1 MIGVDDLQLADV
13 NAAALRLY
21 PGLLYHWLPGGTL
34 HGDEYTV
41 LNPSRNDA
49 SKGSFK
55 INIVDGRWADFA
67 TPQRGTNPVGLYAE
81 FFCDGN
87 FRAALLEVARQI
99 GMLTDRPAEPAIA
112 RIMDY
117 ALKNPKP
124 EIDQATG
131 AGWTL
136 IPAPAEVIPDG
147 LRIIPAGFPTWT
159 YFTPEGEVLGYITR
173 LPDHRSKDGKKYFPT
188 TYWQNQAGVK
198 TWRHNQFVGV
208 RPIYNVLDLAEHP
221 TWPVV
226 IVEGEKAAEAG
237 IAWLVETVVLSWPGG
252 SNTADKVDWRA
263 LQGRIVCLLPDH
275 DEAGRKAMR
284 AIADKLKGVAA
295 GVWLLEVEP
304 HRPVG
309 WDIADGVAAKEWA
322 TPELATEW
330 LDTLPR
336 TEVTGVKAAVDAA
349 PKTPKQERIEQ
360 ALARGNGTETQY
372 EVVPEKAVFEPFP
385 VPALQGMA
393 DWIDSQV
400 GISHPLVTQSITL
413 ALASLAVGR
422 RYRSPHGGQGGL
434 SFGLVA
440 DSVGELHDYLDV
452 TYRILDAAGLR
463 RLVRMTRFAS
473 DSQLYQSLEKAPA
486 QMYLS
491 ADYGTAVA
499 LTKKQTSGA
508 MESLLSALTAVS
520 RGKNVQL
527 DRSQVADPKMV
538 MDDNPVLYEP
548 ALTVVA
554 LLAFDSLTALWRSGE
569 YGRGAVESFSYAFAY
584 AEDQVVRGVPPEDEV
599 PDWLLQNLQM
609 MRGVTPGPAGVAH
622 PLSSIFSN
630 NGLFAFDPI
639 LIASAVSTADYA
651 LLMKPLDDLLKTNID
666 VRPVI
671 LAGRRRVGFI
681 ATLLAVFGGTA
692 VTADLVAY
700 AVRFELARFEGF
712 KRQKHQAKQDK
723 EQGVYEQVLAV
734 IAKHRHQGILR
745 SYLPAESWAY
755 RRLDDEERVKLILKM
770 KNDGVIMQI
779 DPAPTGKAGRQPAP
793 FLVAKAYV
801 RKVKVEVQA

>member
-360 ALARGNGTETQY
+360 ALARGNGKGPNHMPQAVPLMPVEPLPIPILAQFEAELSRRVHIAHPLASQQVALAVAANACARRGLSASGDPCALSLALCAQSVGEVRPYLALAYQAFDQAGLRASVRQTRISTTNGLYKLLYANPALLYLSAEYGMVVQFARRQPAGSQEQALNTMAELYDAADVALDLNELGIKGFEGADQNVLRSPTFNLLALLSQEQMSSVVKASELGRGALEQMQVVVLDEDRLVLNDPDQLQTGPLDPALLAMIRRLRGVDTQGPLAITQGFEMPSFVQVRWGADMAAVYPALNALAEGATRAARPLLIAARANIRRVATVLAMWANPDAPIITPAILAWVARREVSRLTTFLAQFDLLQSDDGKTSAYQKVLQAISEEKHHGINARNLQRNCWAFRSLDHEKREELLGRLRDDDEIVSFIPDGRRVLHYFATSFVKTETQ
-372 EVVPEKAVFEPFP
+372 
-385 VPALQGMA
+385 
-393 DWIDSQV
+393 
-400 GISHPLVTQSITL
+400 
-413 ALASLAVGR
+413 
-422 RYRSPHGGQGGL
+422 
-434 SFGLVA
+434 
-440 DSVGELHDYLDV
+440 
-452 TYRILDAAGLR
+452 
-463 RLVRMTRFAS
+463 
-473 DSQLYQSLEKAPA
+473 
-486 QMYLS
+486 
-491 ADYGTAVA
+491 
-499 LTKKQTSGA
+499 
-508 MESLLSALTAVS
+508 
-520 RGKNVQL
+520 
-527 DRSQVADPKMV
+527 
-538 MDDNPVLYEP
+538 
-548 ALTVVA
+548 
-554 LLAFDSLTALWRSGE
+554 
-569 YGRGAVESFSYAFAY
+569 
-584 AEDQVVRGVPPEDEV
+584 
-599 PDWLLQNLQM
+599 
-609 MRGVTPGPAGVAH
+609 GVA
-622 PLSSIFSN
+622 
-630 NGLFAFDPI
+630 A
-639 LIASAVSTADYA
+639 
-651 LLMKPLDDLLKTNID
+651 
-666 VRPVI
+666 
-671 LAGRRRVGFI
+671 
-681 ATLLAVFGGTA
+681 
-692 VTADLVAY
+692 
-700 AVRFELARFEGF
+700 
-712 KRQKHQAKQDK
+712 
-723 EQGVYEQVLAV
+723 
-734 IAKHRHQGILR
+734 
-745 SYLPAESWAY
+745 
-755 RRLDDEERVKLILKM
+755 
-770 KNDGVIMQI
+770 
-779 DPAPTGKAGRQPAP
+779 
-793 FLVAKAYV
+793 
-801 RKVKVEVQA
+801 